1 MAPATQQT
9 NKDTK
14 DMTAFISFSI
24 PGVAVS
30 KGRPCISTRG
40 GFARAYTPA
49 PTVVYEAQVAAA
61 GKQAMAD
68 AGMTEVLTTPL
79 NVRID
84 VFVQIPKSFT
94 KKKREQALSA
104 DIFPGRPDIDNVAK
118 AILDALNNVVYEDDD
133 QVVNL
138 SVSKRYAIDP
148 FVSVRISEVLA

>member
-1 MAPATQQT
+1 LGTDRTGHP
-9 NKDTK
+9 

-24 PGVAVS
+24 PGVAVG
-30 KGRPCISTRG
+30 KGRPRISTRG

-68 AGMTEVLTTPL
+68 AGLELLETPL

-84 VFVQIPKSFT
+84 VFVQIPKSFS
-94 KKKREQALSA
+94 KKKREQALTA
-104 DIFPGRPDIDNVAK
+104 EIFPGRPDIDNVAK
-118 AILDALNNVVYEDDD
+118 AILDALNGVAYKDDD

>member
-1 MAPATQQT
+1 
-9 NKDTK
+9 
-14 DMTAFISFSI
+14 MTAFVSFSI
-24 PGVAVS
+24 PGVAVG
-30 KGRPCISTRG
+30 KGRPRISTRG
-40 GFARAYTPA
+40 GFARAYTPE

-68 AGMTEVLTTPL
+68 AGLELLETPL

-84 VFVQIPKSFT
+84 VFVQIPKSFS
-94 KKKREQALSA
+94 KKKREQALASE
-104 DIFPGRPDIDNVAK
+104 IFPTSRPDIDNVAK
-118 AILDALNNVVYEDDD
+118 AILDALNTVVYEDDD